1 MSKIAKYLN
10 GYILGEVSARES
22 RLKQFSQDKSI
33 LNVKPN
39 LVMFPWITDDIRKI
53 MRFSWQL
60 AEKKHTFNVTA
71 RGYGG
76 STDGSSL
83 GDGVIVD
90 VSRHMNKIYELD
102 LKQRLVRV
110 AAGANFRELNL
121 ALGAQ
126 ALTIA
131 QSPAG
136 EKLTVGGAIAQNL
149 PAEKF
154 NYGELIDAVVK
165 MEVVLSN
172 GEVIQTERISKRE
185 LNQKQGLQTMEGE
198 IYRQVD
204 ALIEENLELI
214 DTKIQEDAS
223 YGYSG
228 ITKVKRKDGSFD
240 LTPLFFGSLG
250 TLGVITELVLK
261 ADFIVD
267 ETDFI
272 VVSFAN
278 RDDARDYI
286 DSITKFNP
294 NILEMYDGKLFESAV
309 AAGKKYNFYIDRV
322 AKKLKTKMILV
333 IGISDKSAR
342 KRVSAAKKMA
352 RMSEKFE
359 GSTAWAPDESIQQ
372 MTEIVAIRDVRE
384 VLRARGGINKEEIS
398 PIQGVYVPLERFEQ
412 FYLGL
417 QKLALKYNI
426 PAPLQGSALTSV
438 FEIMAEFDFTKVSE
452 RQKSIRFLTELAELL
467 AKVDGE
473 FSYGAGEGRIFGGFI
488 RGQLGKDIVKL
499 YDEIKLAFDPH
510 GILNIGVKAD
520 VDMKNLVKNLK
531 NGR

>member
-1 MSKIAKYLN
+1 
-10 GYILGEVSARES
+10 
-22 RLKQFSQDKSI
+22 
-33 LNVKPN
+33 
-39 LVMFPWITDDIRKI
+39 
-53 MRFSWQL
+53 
-60 AEKKHTFNVTA
+60 
-71 RGYGG
+71 
-76 STDGSSL
+76 
-83 GDGVIVD
+83 
-90 VSRHMNKIYELD
+90 
-102 LKQRLVRV
+102 
-110 AAGANFRELNL
+110 
-121 ALGAQ
+121 
-126 ALTIA
+126 
-131 QSPAG
+131 
-136 EKLTVGGAIAQNL
+136 
-149 PAEKF
+149 
-154 NYGELIDAVVK
+154 
-165 MEVVLSN
+165 
-172 GEVIQTERISKRE
+172 
-185 LNQKQGLQTMEGE
+185 
-198 IYRQVD
+198 
-204 ALIEENLELI
+204 
-214 DTKIQEDAS
+214 
-223 YGYSG
+223 
-228 ITKVKRKDGSFD
+228 
-240 LTPLFFGSLG
+240 
-250 TLGVITELVLK
+250 
-261 ADFIVD
+261 
-267 ETDFI
+267 
-272 VVSFAN
+272 
-278 RDDARDYI
+278 
-286 DSITKFNP
+286 
-294 NILEMYDGKLFESAV
+294 
-309 AAGKKYNFYIDRV
+309 
-322 AKKLKTKMILV
+322 MILV

-359 GSTAWAPDESIQQ
+359 GSTVWVPDESIQQ